1 MGREDLIVTDE
12 RVSKETKLH
21 IAKELVA
28 SYVRSDASRDV
39 RPEQLGDLFMT
50 VFNKLDAAFPEPGER
65 KIGLGL

>member
-39 RPEQLGDLFMT
+39 RPEQLGDAGARLARA
-50 VFNKLDAAFPEPGER
+50 DARSPV
-65 KIGLGL
+65 